1 MSFNVNFVERLQG
14 QQKIRFAGPAVVHH
28 DDQRCRRRQDRDRGL
43 SRPAATHVVRPP
55 RTPMAD
61 HDDHCWFPVAVREN
75 EEVVPVNV
83 STGVDDLPPAVARLV
98 LPLVET
104 AVPE

>member
-1 MSFNVNFVERLQG
+1 
-14 QQKIRFAGPAVVHH
+14 
-28 DDQRCRRRQDRDRGL
+28 
-43 SRPAATHVVRPP
+43 
-55 RTPMAD
+55 MAD

-83 STGVDDLPPAVARLV
+83 STGVDDLPPDVARLV

-104 AVPE
+104 AVPEWRAALDARHLKRAT